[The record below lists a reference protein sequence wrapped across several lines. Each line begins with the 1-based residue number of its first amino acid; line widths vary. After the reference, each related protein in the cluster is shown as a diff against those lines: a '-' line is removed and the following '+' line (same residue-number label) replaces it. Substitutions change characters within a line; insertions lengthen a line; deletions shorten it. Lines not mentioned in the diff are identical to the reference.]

1 MSQSTLAKLKCTA
14 RPTIPAVEPIQVK
27 HEKLIARL
35 NEQRAMAACLLE
47 NEVYT
52 AYKEVWITDGITGE
66 KKRVKQPKKLRQWFY
81 QVNDTWFFEIKYGN
95 KSLELQKGKVAI
107 EVGKQENLL
116 TTIDTLIQAVE
127 IGELDVQ
134 LKAVTGPRK
143 AKV

>member
-1 MSQSTLAKLKCTA
+1 MTQTTLAKLKCTA
-14 RPTIPAVEPIQVK
+14 RPTIPAIEPIQVK
-27 HEKLIARL
+27 REKLIARL

-47 NEVYT
+47 SEVYT
-52 AYKEVWITDGITGE
+52 AYKEVWINDGITGE

-81 QVNDTWFFEIKYGN
+81 QVNDTWFFEKKYGN

-127 IGELDVQ
+127 KGELDTQ

>member
-1 MSQSTLAKLKCTA
+1 MSQSTLTKLICTT
-14 RPTIPAVEPIQVK
+14 RPIIPAIQPIQVK
-27 HEKLIARL
+27 REKLIARL
-35 NEQRAMAACLLE
+35 NEQCAMVACLLE

-52 AYKEVWITDGITGE
+52 AYKEVRITDGITGE

-81 QVNDTWFFEIKYGN
+81 QVNDIWFFEIKYGN

-127 IGELDVQ
+127 KGELDTQ

>member
-1 MSQSTLAKLKCTA
+1 
-14 RPTIPAVEPIQVK
+14 
-27 HEKLIARL
+27 
-35 NEQRAMAACLLE
+35 MAACLLE

-52 AYKEVWITDGITGE
+52 AYKEVWRTDGITGE

>member
-1 MSQSTLAKLKCTA
+1 MSQSTLAKLKCTT
-14 RPTIPAVEPIQVK
+14 RPIIPAIQPIQVK
-27 HEKLIARL
+27 REKLIARL
-35 NEQRAMAACLLE
+35 NEQCAMAACLLE

-52 AYKEVWITDGITGE
+52 AYKEVRITDGITGE

-127 IGELDVQ
+127 KGELDTQ

-143 AKV
+143 TKV